1 MLDESE
7 FNNEIN
13 SNSFTNENNN
23 SQTDVIILNQ
33 LPSEIENI
41 EIQTIISN
49 PNDTESLLNSND
61 IKECKNEE
69 KQSNNTIFI
78 STSIIVGNLKGKK
91 DFFGEEIC

>member
-1 MLDESE
+1 MLEESE

-13 SNSFTNENNN
+13 SNCFMNENNN

-33 LPSEIENI
+33 LPSEIENT

-49 PNDTESLLNSND
+49 PNNTESLLNSND

-69 KQSNNTIFI
+69 KNL
-78 STSIIVGNLKGKK
+78 II
-91 DFFGEEIC
+91 